1 MKKKCPYTL
10 EFKQQIIARINI
22 SESIIPLN
30 SVCIVLY
37 LNVNLTLNFF
47 ETMGVLLSHRY
58 FGKFRIFKGVVLREY
73 IIP

>member
-30 SVCIVLY
+30 SGDY
-37 LNVNLTLNFF
+37 L
-47 ETMGVLLSHRY
+47 
-58 FGKFRIFKGVVLREY
+58 
-73 IIP
+73 